1 MQQINLRQLR
11 RDVKHGADGRL
22 IFPGMTEITDGVIT
36 SGGKLTYVDNG
47 VDVQS
52 QIDSVVASVAA
63 IDIHAHVQD
72 KLIPSELIRIHKT
85 VQSHCLIKRSAPR
98 SPQNSQ
104 TQPPRLFLF
113 V

>member
-1 MQQINLRQLR
+1 MQQINIRQLR

-36 SGGKLTYVDNG
+36 SGGKLAYADNG

-63 IDIHAHVQD
+63 IDIHARKIMFVT
-72 KLIPSELIRIHKT
+72 LIPSESILMCLMARSRYLINLS
-85 VQSHCLIKRSAPR
+85 VQHA
-98 SPQNSQ
+98 PQN
-104 TQPPRLFLF
+104 
-113 V
+113 